1 MGIAQ
6 RLTVVK
12 QHDTEPAR
20 DHLWGWSAPN
30 SRSHGLPDTPQALR
44 WGGVPAAKHP
54 RKIAHHGPEPKSS
67 TPFPTNGQ
75 VFSMRSS
82 GGICAH
88 GRAPSPHAA
97 LGMPRC
103 CFMVDARAH
112 APLGHVAPAYSRRG
126 RMARAGSRRRCAQLG
141 TSGSRGT
148 PIRRPR
154 KAYIW
159 YDVPTASST
168 SPAPLRLPPATPPR
182 HAPHR
187 ATWHAPR
194 HASFLAPALRSPRP
208 ATPKP
213 SAAQNAHPALGHFVT
228 TKTTRLRH
236 HARPGCSEDARPLTG
251 SGPKCSPFA
260 FNA

>member
-1 MGIAQ
+1 MHA
-6 RLTVVK
+6 
-12 QHDTEPAR
+12 
-20 DHLWGWSAPN
+20 
-30 SRSHGLPDTPQALR
+30 
-44 WGGVPAAKHP
+44 
-54 RKIAHHGPEPKSS
+54 
-67 TPFPTNGQ
+67 
-75 VFSMRSS
+75 
-82 GGICAH
+82 
-88 GRAPSPHAA
+88 PHA
-97 LGMPRC
+97 P
-103 CFMVDARAH
+103 H
-112 APLGHVAPAYSRRG
+112 GHVAPADSRRG

-182 HAPHR
+182 HDPHR

-194 HASFLAPALRSPRP
+194 HAPLLAPALRSPRP

-228 TKTTRLRH
+228 TQTTRLRH
-236 HARPGCSEDARPLTG
+236 HARRGMCRRRPPAHVNLPAGRAFSLQTHDFKMLQTRPGLCPPSASNRENAIPLPLSTAHVGVHMPGQPSTSPLPAHAAQSGSLPQGRPTPWATRPCWRKISDLTLF
-251 SGPKCSPFA
+251 PHLPLDIM
-260 FNA
+260 